1 MRKLF
6 PVFGFLLF
14 IILLNSCVSPSRLYY
29 FNDKQPGKDTLDT
42 VIQTSVQRI
51 QKNDR
56 LNITVSSTDPA
67 LTAYLNPFNITSTTG
82 SAASGSQQANTGYL
96 VNNNGTIEFPL
107 LGTVKVWNLT
117 TAEAAAQI
125 KEKLSFFYKDLF
137 VNVNLRGQVYFMNG
151 RQGTPI
157 PMINERL
164 TILEAISQS
173 GVQDPF
179 DKKNE
184 VWLVRENNE
193 GIRTY
198 AKLNLNSKSIFQSPY
213 FYLQNNDLIYL
224 QPGKFS
230 SFLSPTSP
238 VRSIITTVTA
248 VLAVFI
254 AVRNL

>member
-6 PVFGFLLF
+6 PVLAFLLF

-29 FNDKQPGKDTLDT
+29 FNDKIPGKDTLDT
-42 VIQTSVQRI
+42 AIQVSVQRI

-56 LNITVSSTDPA
+56 LIITVSSTDPA
-67 LTAYLNPFNITSTTG
+67 LTAYLNPFNVQSSGAI
-82 SAASGSQQANTGYL
+82 AAQQTNNGYL
-96 VNNNGTIEFPL
+96 VNNSGAIEFPL
-107 LGTVKVWNLT
+107 LGTIKVWNLT
-117 TAEAAAQI
+117 TVEAAALI

-151 RQGTPI
+151 RLGTPI
-157 PMINERL
+157 QMINERL
-164 TILEAISQS
+164 TIFEAIAQS

-193 GIRTY
+193 GVRSY
-198 AKLNLNSKSIFQSPY
+198 NKLNLNSKSIFQSPY
-213 FYLQNNDLIYL
+213 YYLQNNDLIYM

-230 SFLSPTSP
+230 SFLSPNSP
-238 VRSIITTVTA
+238 TRNIITIA
-248 VLAVFI
+248 GAILAIFI